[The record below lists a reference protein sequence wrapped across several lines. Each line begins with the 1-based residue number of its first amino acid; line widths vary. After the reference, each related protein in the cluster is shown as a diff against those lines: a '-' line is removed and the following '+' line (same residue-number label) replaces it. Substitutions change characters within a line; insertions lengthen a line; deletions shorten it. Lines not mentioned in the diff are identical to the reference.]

1 MKIYNI
7 EEGYGSRELGFN
19 LILDFLRYIGASY
32 QFMFFIM
39 AVVMQILVY
48 NIIKRYNYSVW
59 ISVFIYYCIS
69 PFYIAT
75 FNGMRQYLAIA
86 VFIVALKYI
95 EQKKIFKYIML
106 VSSLITV
113 LGLAFVVGI
122 LYHYFQGQ
130 LMGELKKE
138 AVYISRGVESTGT
151 DYLKKLNDEDSR
163 ITYVDESG
171 KVIYDNEANVESMDN
186 HGHRKEIREAE
197 INGEGADERMS
208 STLSEKTMYYAVRL
222 ENGNVLRV
230 SSNQA
235 SVWMLLL
242 QLLPPFAAVLI
253 LMLLLSGVFASRL
266 SGKVVEPLN
275 GLDLEHPDE
284 NDAYDEV
291 QPLLSKIGRQ
301 SRQIRLQLEAARR
314 QQKEFSIITENMQE
328 GLLVID
334 RYTMVLSVN
343 SSVGKLLKVKEIKTG
358 ESVYLLNRSEEFRGV
373 VGQVLEGKHENKIL
387 RLDGSEIQ
395 VIANPVTREN
405 KTEGAVILLVDVTE
419 KVEREQLRREF
430 SANVSHELKTPLT
443 SISGFAEIMQDG
455 FVKDEDVKVFAGRI
469 YKEAQRLIRLVGD
482 VIRISRLDEGGLPY
496 QWEKLDLYSL
506 THDIFSTLHEAA
518 EKQEVHMYMEG
529 GSTVLDTV
537 STIMEEVLYNVC
549 DNAVKYNRRGG
560 EVFVRLKDGE
570 DAVRVNVRDTGIGI
584 PKEDQERIFERFYRV
599 DKSHSKEIGG
609 TGLGLSIVK
618 HGVKTLNGR
627 LWLNS
632 EPGQGTEI
640 IMEFPKHHMEEEAA
654 E

>member
-1 MKIYNI
+1 
-7 EEGYGSRELGFN
+7 
-19 LILDFLRYIGASY
+19 
-32 QFMFFIM
+32 
-39 AVVMQILVY
+39 
-48 NIIKRYNYSVW
+48 
-59 ISVFIYYCIS
+59 
-69 PFYIAT
+69 
-75 FNGMRQYLAIA
+75 
-86 VFIVALKYI
+86 
-95 EQKKIFKYIML
+95 ML

-130 LMGELKKE
+130 LMDELKKE
-138 AVYISRGVESTGT
+138 AVYISRGVESAGT
-151 DYLKKLNDEDSR
+151 DYLKKLNDEESR

-242 QLLPPFAAVLI
+242 QLLPPFVAVLI

-275 GLDLEHPDE
+275 GLDLEHPEE

-343 SSVGKLLKVKEIKTG
+343 SSVGRLLKVKEIKTG
-358 ESVYLLNRSEEFRGV
+358 ESVYLLNRSEEFRDV
-373 VGQVLEGKHENKIL
+373 VGQVLEGKHEDKVL

-537 STIMEEVLYNVC
+537 PMIMEEVLYNVC

-599 DKSHSKEIGG
+599 DKSHSREIGG

-640 IMEFPKHHMEEEAA
+640 IMEFPKHHMEKEAA

>member
-1 MKIYNI
+1 
-7 EEGYGSRELGFN
+7 
-19 LILDFLRYIGASY
+19 
-32 QFMFFIM
+32 
-39 AVVMQILVY
+39 
-48 NIIKRYNYSVW
+48 
-59 ISVFIYYCIS
+59 
-69 PFYIAT
+69 
-75 FNGMRQYLAIA
+75 
-86 VFIVALKYI
+86 
-95 EQKKIFKYIML
+95 ML

-130 LMGELKKE
+130 LMDELKKE
-138 AVYISRGVESTGT
+138 AVYISRGVESTGI

-242 QLLPPFAAVLI
+242 QLLPPFVAVLI

-275 GLDLEHPDE
+275 GLDLENPDE

-343 SSVGKLLKVKEIKTG
+343 SSVGKLLKVKEVKTG
-358 ESVYLLNRSEEFRGV
+358 ESVYLLNRSEEFRDIV
-373 VGQVLEGKHENKIL
+373 CQVLDGKHEDKVL

-537 STIMEEVLYNVC
+537 PMIMEEVLYNVC
-549 DNAVKYNRRGG
+549 DNAVKYNHRGG

-640 IMEFPKHHMEEEAA
+640 IMEFPKHHMEKEAA

>member
-1 MKIYNI
+1 
-7 EEGYGSRELGFN
+7 
-19 LILDFLRYIGASY
+19 
-32 QFMFFIM
+32 
-39 AVVMQILVY
+39 
-48 NIIKRYNYSVW
+48 
-59 ISVFIYYCIS
+59 
-69 PFYIAT
+69 
-75 FNGMRQYLAIA
+75 
-86 VFIVALKYI
+86 
-95 EQKKIFKYIML
+95 
-106 VSSLITV
+106 
-113 LGLAFVVGI
+113 
-122 LYHYFQGQ
+122 
-130 LMGELKKE
+130 MGELKKE

-343 SSVGKLLKVKEIKTG
+343 SSVGKLLKVKEIKTE

-373 VGQVLEGKHENKIL
+373 VRQVLEGKHENKIL

-537 STIMEEVLYNVC
+537 PTIMEEVLYNVC

-640 IMEFPKHHMEEEAA
+640 IMEFPKHHMEKEAA

>member
-1 MKIYNI
+1 
-7 EEGYGSRELGFN
+7 
-19 LILDFLRYIGASY
+19 
-32 QFMFFIM
+32 
-39 AVVMQILVY
+39 
-48 NIIKRYNYSVW
+48 
-59 ISVFIYYCIS
+59 
-69 PFYIAT
+69 
-75 FNGMRQYLAIA
+75 
-86 VFIVALKYI
+86 
-95 EQKKIFKYIML
+95 
-106 VSSLITV
+106 
-113 LGLAFVVGI
+113 
-122 LYHYFQGQ
+122 
-130 LMGELKKE
+130 MGELKKE

-197 INGEGADERMS
+197 INGEGADERIS

-242 QLLPPFAAVLI
+242 QLLPPFVAVLI

-275 GLDLEHPDE
+275 GLDLEHPEE

-343 SSVGKLLKVKEIKTG
+343 SSVGRLLKVKEIKTG
-358 ESVYLLNRSEEFRGV
+358 ESVYLLNRSEEFRDV
-373 VGQVLEGKHENKIL
+373 VCQVLDGKHEDKVL

-529 GSTVLDTV
+529 GSTVLDTIPM
-537 STIMEEVLYNVC
+537 IMEEVLYNVC
-549 DNAVKYNRRGG
+549 DNAVKYNHRGG

-640 IMEFPKHHMEEEAA
+640 IMEFSKHHMEKEAA

>member
-1 MKIYNI
+1 M
-7 EEGYGSRELGFN
+7 S
-19 LILDFLRYIGASY
+19 
-32 QFMFFIM
+32 
-39 AVVMQILVY
+39 
-48 NIIKRYNYSVW
+48 
-59 ISVFIYYCIS
+59 
-69 PFYIAT
+69 
-75 FNGMRQYLAIA
+75 
-86 VFIVALKYI
+86 
-95 EQKKIFKYIML
+95 KKIFKYIML

-130 LMGELKKE
+130 LMDELKKE
-138 AVYISRGVESTGT
+138 AVYISRGVESAGV
-151 DYLKKLNDEDSR
+151 DYLQQLNDEDSR

-171 KVIYDNEANVESMDN
+171 KVIYDNEANVESMEN

-242 QLLPPFAAVLI
+242 QLLPSFVAVLI

-275 GLDLEHPDE
+275 GLDLEHPEE

-358 ESVYLLNRSEEFRGV
+358 ESVYLLNRSEEFRDV
-373 VGQVLEGKHENKIL
+373 VGQVLEGKHEDKVL
-387 RLDGSEIQ
+387 RLDGSDIQ

-537 STIMEEVLYNVC
+537 PMIMEEVLYNVC

-599 DKSHSKEIGG
+599 DKSHSREIGG

-640 IMEFPKHHMEEEAA
+640 IMEFPKHHMEKEAA

>member
-1 MKIYNI
+1 
-7 EEGYGSRELGFN
+7 
-19 LILDFLRYIGASY
+19 
-32 QFMFFIM
+32 
-39 AVVMQILVY
+39 
-48 NIIKRYNYSVW
+48 
-59 ISVFIYYCIS
+59 
-69 PFYIAT
+69 
-75 FNGMRQYLAIA
+75 
-86 VFIVALKYI
+86 
-95 EQKKIFKYIML
+95 ML

-130 LMGELKKE
+130 LMDELKKE
-138 AVYISRGVESTGT
+138 AVYISRGVESAGT
-151 DYLKKLNDEDSR
+151 DYLQQLNDEDSR

-275 GLDLEHPDE
+275 GLDLEHPEE

-291 QPLLSKIGRQ
+291 QPLLSKISRQ

-343 SSVGKLLKVKEIKTG
+343 SSVGRLLKVKEIKTG
-358 ESVYLLNRSEEFRGV
+358 ESVYLLNRSEEFRDV
-373 VGQVLEGKHENKIL
+373 VGQVLEGKHEDKVL

-405 KTEGAVILLVDVTE
+405 KIEGAVILLVDVTE

-496 QWEKLDLYSL
+496 QWEELDLYSMV
-506 THDIFSTLHEAA
+506 HDIFSTLHEAA
-518 EKQEVHMYMEG
+518 RKQEVHMYMEG
-529 GSTVLDTV
+529 GSTMLDTV
-537 STIMEEVLYNVC
+537 PTIMEEVLYNVC
-549 DNAVKYNRRGG
+549 DNAIKYNHRGG
-560 EVFVRLKDGE
+560 EVFVQLKDEG
-570 DAVRVNVRDTGIGI
+570 DVVRINVRDTGIGI

-640 IMEFPKHHMEEEAA
+640 IMEFPKHHMEKEAA